1 MDFRMNA
8 LRAPHRA
15 PRLVALAL
23 ALTGSGCGDPDQFL
37 PKDQVGS
44 PKGVLDGTVTYAGPL
59 PCTEDNHI
67 VGAAV
72 LLVFDVRSL
81 PPPEGIGTAPTSL
94 AVVSGETLFAGVR
107 GRLTFNS
114 DKSRWCPSADLL
126 PITVSATWSVAP
138 LDAGIYQV
146 RGFYDLDGN
155 FDPAFSISNLPTR
168 GDIAGGAIDN
178 PIEALTGKPPV
189 YRAITLGTDNNG
201 TLEIPAEG
209 ARISGVTVS
218 LGLQLPIERP
228 LFFPSKVTD
237 TSSAMNADPRK
248 VTMPSDFQLATFSPT
263 DPMAT
268 EASLI
273 RLTLS
278 AGVAPEEAAIGA
290 TKPFNLPTQS
300 PSLSFIYTRQ
310 DVNGD
315 GIIDANSGSAM
326 SPDYP
331 NDHIADSHQI
341 PALFPLAIFTK
352 LKGPI
357 GPGSDLTPTVL
368 IQGITIYKSLLET
381 AFAKP
386 DLVEPQP
393 EVTVAIRPAAL
404 CIPADLT
411 TPGALVVTHKTDV
424 KNNAILANESE
435 VQAALEAQFK
445 RPMEI
450 TYGCLPE
457 GLYAMSL
464 IYSTG
469 QAWTVPNEAGVC
481 ASSEPPT
488 ADGTGCLAPG
498 STMPRAR
505 LASQAAALTI
515 GPPTDPAACPG
526 LPAACLALTAAAK
539 PPPVPSR

>member
-8 LRAPHRA
+8 LEAPHRVSL
-15 PRLVALAL
+15 LVALAL
-23 ALTGSGCGDPDQFL
+23 ALTASGCDDPDQFL

-59 PCTEDNHI
+59 PCTANDRI

-72 LLVFDVRSL
+72 LLVFDVRRL

-114 DKSRWCPSADLL
+114 DKSLWCPPADIL
-126 PITVSATWSVAP
+126 PVTVSATWAAAP
-138 LDAGIYQV
+138 LDGGTYQV

-155 FDPAFSISNLPTR
+155 FDPAFSITNLPTR

-178 PIEALTGKPPV
+178 TIEALAGKPPV
-189 YRAITLGTDNNG
+189 YRAITLGTENNG
-201 TLEIPAEG
+201 VFEIPAEG

-218 LGLQLPIERP
+218 LGLQIPIERP

-237 TSSAMNADPRK
+237 MTSAMNTDPRQ
-248 VTMPSDFQLATFSPT
+248 VTMPSDFQLATFSTT
-263 DPMAT
+263 DPIAT
-268 EASLI
+268 EGSLI
-273 RLTLS
+273 RLTFG
-278 AGVAPEEAAIGA
+278 AGVAPEEAAVGA
-290 TKPFNLPTQS
+290 SKPFNLPTQS

-326 SPDYP
+326 SPDYL
-331 NDHIADSHQI
+331 NDHIPDSHQI

-352 LKGPI
+352 LKGASD
-357 GPGSDLTPTVL
+357 PGSDVAPTIL
-368 IQGITIYKSLLET
+368 IQGITIYKTLLET

-386 DLVEPQP
+386 DLVDPQP

-411 TPGALVVTHKTDV
+411 TAGALVVTHETDS
-424 KNNAILANESE
+424 KNNAILADESE
-435 VQAALEAQFK
+435 VQAGLEAQFK

-450 TYGCLPE
+450 IYGCLPE

-488 ADGTGCLAPG
+488 PDGTACLAPG
-498 STMPRAR
+498 GTPRAR
-505 LASQAAALTI
+505 LASQAATLTI

-526 LPAACLALTAAAK
+526 LPAACLALMAPAM
-539 PPPVPSR
+539 PPPMPSR